1 MASSTAGACHPAS
14 ARARRISA
22 SCAARSPRSAGSR
35 SMRRVRI
42 ALEVDGSKSG
52 RMPRVAPGTNR
63 IENQPGSTSA
73 GVGIVKNA
81 M

>member
-1 MASSTAGACHPAS
+1 
-14 ARARRISA
+14 
-22 SCAARSPRSAGSR
+22 
-35 SMRRVRI
+35 MRRVRI
-42 ALEVDGSKSG
+42 AFEVDGSKSG
-52 RMPRVAPGTNR
+52 RMPKVAPGTNR